1 VTEPK
6 KEMSHEYRTLLAVI
20 LCLAVLIGF
29 SYFNKPKPQPPADQS
44 QTAST
49 STSPNSQLPSQQT
62 PTTQAPAV
70 QSTAPQNPSHDVI
83 GSQIT
88 GIASAPSIV
97 VPAHAATAER
107 TVVIES
113 GVYHV
118 EISNKGA
125 VVRKW
130 VLEQY
135 TDEST
140 PPKKLDLVHPEAAAQ
155 FGGWPLALVL
165 DDPNLESRANAGLY
179 EVKVTPDTPGTIQ
192 TPAQAPAEV
201 DLTWSDGHLSV
212 VKKIK
217 FDNTY
222 IADVHVSVELDGRPV
237 SAAIAWRGGFG
248 DAGAFRGRGSQ
259 ATQAFFS
266 LGGKLDLL
274 AANKLGIPNNPTQKN
289 IQSGPL
295 DFAGMEDQFFA
306 MAFLPPL
313 QTVNSTSDQPA
324 AVSQLAGA
332 GQPDVVGTSMTL
344 VDWAVSRQVVDGS
357 STSTELIP
365 EVAAGSSKGGPLNVR
380 LFVGPK
386 NLDELKQIRPPL
398 NELVQFGW
406 LAIIAEPLF
415 YLLRW
420 THNYIPNYGWAI
432 VALTIALNM
441 VLLPMRIKST
451 RSMQKM
457 QRVGPEVKAI
467 QDRYKKYSMKDP
479 RKAKMNEEVMAVYSR
494 EGINPLGSCLPTLL
508 QMPIWFALY
517 RMLNV
522 TIELR
527 HAPWFGW
534 LQDLSS
540 KDPYYIL
547 PILMSVSMY
556 AMQKMTPTPG
566 GDPAQQ
572 KMMALMPIMFG
583 GMFII
588 FPVSS
593 GLVLYI
599 FTSNLVNMGQQYFL
613 NKSNPLPMP
622 ALKGAKK

>member
-29 SYFNKPKPQPPADQS
+29 SYISKPKPQPPS
-44 QTAST
+44 QPSPIATT
-49 STSPNSQLPSQQT
+49 STTPNPQT
-62 PTTQAPAV
+62 PTAPASIT
-70 QSTAPQNPSHDVI
+70 QPPATKNSAPPPV

-88 GIASAPSIV
+88 GISSAPATPV
-97 VPAHAATAER
+97 AAHAATAER
-107 TVVIES
+107 TIVVES

-118 EISNKGA
+118 ELSNKGA
-125 VVRKW
+125 VAHKW
-130 VLEQY
+130 ILEKY

-140 PPKKLDLVHPEAAAQ
+140 PPKKLDLVHADAATQ
-155 FGGWPLALVL
+155 FGGWPLAIVM
-165 DDPNLESRANAGLY
+165 DDPQLESRANAGLY
-179 EVKVTPDTPGTIQ
+179 EVTVTPDTPGAI
-192 TPAQAPAEV
+192 QAPAEV
-201 DLTWSDGHLSV
+201 DFTWSDGHLSV
-212 VKKIK
+212 VKKLK

-222 IADVHVSVELDGRPV
+222 IANVSVAVELDGRPM
-237 SAAIAWRGGFG
+237 AAAVAWRGGFG
-248 DAGAFRGRGSQ
+248 DPGAFRGRGSQ
-259 ATQAFFS
+259 STQAFYS
-266 LGGKLDLL
+266 LSGKLELL
-274 AANKLGIPNNPTQKN
+274 AAGKLGLPDNSAQKN

-295 DFAGMEDQFFA
+295 DFAGLEDQFFA
-306 MAFLPPL
+306 MAFMPPL
-313 QTVNSTSDQPA
+313 QTVSSTPDHPA
-324 AVSQLAGA
+324 AVSQLAAA
-332 GQPDVVGTSMTL
+332 GQSDVLGTSMTL
-344 VDWAVSRQVVDGS
+344 VDWTVSRDVIDGS
-357 STSTELIP
+357 STSKEIIP
-365 EVAAGSSKGGPLNVR
+365 EVAAGSSKGGSLDLR

-386 NLDELKQIRPPL
+386 SLDELKTIHPPL

-406 LAIIAEPLF
+406 LTIIAEPLF

-432 VALTIALNM
+432 VALTVALNM

-467 QDRYKKYSMKDP
+467 QDRYKKYSMRDP

-527 HAPWFGW
+527 HAPWIGW

-547 PILMSVSMY
+547 PILMSISMY
-556 AMQKMTPTPG
+556 VMQKMTPTPA
-566 GDPAQQ
+566 GDPTQQ

-599 FTSNLVNMGQQYFL
+599 FTSNLVNMAQQYFL

>member
-20 LCLAVLIGF
+20 LCLAVLIGAA
-29 SYFNKPKPQPPADQS
+29 YLNKPKTQPPSDQS
-44 QTAST
+44 QTAA
-49 STSPNSQLPSQQT
+49 TSPNSQSPSQQAPSTQT
-62 PTTQAPAV
+62 PAAQT
-70 QSTAPQNPSHDVI
+70 PSHDAI

-88 GIASAPSIV
+88 GIASAPSTP

-125 VVRKW
+125 VARKW
-130 VLEQY
+130 VLEKY

-155 FGGWPLALVL
+155 FGGWPLAVVL

-179 EVKVTPDTPGTIQ
+179 EVSVTPDLPEPI
-192 TPAQAPAEV
+192 QAPAEV
-201 DLTWSDGHLSV
+201 DFTWSDGHLSV
-212 VKKIK
+212 VKKFK

-222 IADVHVSVELDGRPV
+222 IANVHVSVELDGRPV
-237 SAAIAWRGGFG
+237 SAALAWRGGFG
-248 DAGAFRGRGSQ
+248 DPGAFRGRGSQ

-274 AANKLGIPNNPTQKN
+274 AAGKLGIPNNPGQKN

-313 QTVNSTSDQPA
+313 QTANSSSDQPA
-324 AVSQLAGA
+324 AVGQLAA
-332 GQPDVVGTSMTL
+332 VGQPDVVGTSMTL
-344 VDWAVSRQVVDGS
+344 VDWSVSRQVVDGN

-547 PILMSVSMY
+547 PILMSISMY
-556 AMQKMTPTPG
+556 VMQKMTPTPA

-599 FTSNLVNMGQQYFL
+599 FTSNLVNMAQQYFL

>member
-29 SYFNKPKPQPPADQS
+29 SYFKPKTPPPNPAISNSQAPTAPIPTTPSPATPSPAASNSAPAD
-44 QTAST
+44 
-49 STSPNSQLPSQQT
+49 
-62 PTTQAPAV
+62 V
-70 QSTAPQNPSHDVI
+70 

-88 GIASAPSIV
+88 GISSAPSTTSI
-97 VPAHAATAER
+97 PAHAATVER
-107 TVVIES
+107 TIVVES

-118 EISNKGA
+118 ELSNKGA
-125 VVRKW
+125 VAHKW
-130 VLEQY
+130 VLEKY
-135 TDEST
+135 TDESK
-140 PPKKLDLVHPEAAAQ
+140 PAKPLDLVHPDAAAQ
-155 FGGWPLALVL
+155 FGGWPLAVVL
-165 DDPNLESRANAGLY
+165 DDAQLESRANAALY
-179 EVKVTPDTPGTIQ
+179 EVTVTPDSPGPI
-192 TPAQAPAEV
+192 QAPAEV
-201 DLTWSDGHLSV
+201 DFAWSDGHLSV

-217 FDNTY
+217 FDTSY
-222 IADVHVSVELDGRPV
+222 IANITVSAELDGRPV
-237 SAAIAWRGGFG
+237 AAAIAWRGGFG
-248 DAGAFRGRGSQ
+248 DSGAFRGRGSQ

-274 AANKLGIPNNPTQKN
+274 AANKLGVANNPAQKN
-289 IQSGPL
+289 IQAGPL
-295 DFAGMEDQFFA
+295 DFAGMEDQFFM

-313 QTVNSTSDQPA
+313 QTVNSSSDHPA
-324 AVSQLAGA
+324 AVSQLAVA

-344 VDWAVSRQVVDGS
+344 VDWAVSRQIVDGT
-357 STSTELIP
+357 STSAELIP
-365 EVAAGSSKGGPLNVR
+365 EIAAGSSKGGPLNLR
-380 LFVGPK
+380 LLVGPK
-386 NLDELKQIRPPL
+386 NLDELKQVRPPL

-420 THNYIPNYGWAI
+420 IHNYIPNYGWAI
-432 VALTIALNM
+432 VALTIGLNM
-441 VLLPMRIKST
+441 VLLPLRIKST

-457 QRVGPEVKAI
+457 QKVGPEVKAI
-467 QDRYKKYSMKDP
+467 QERYKKYSMKDP

-494 EGINPLGSCLPTLL
+494 EGINPLGGCLPTLL

-547 PILMSVSMY
+547 PILMSISMY
-556 AMQKMTPTPG
+556 TMQKMTPTPA

-599 FTSNLVNMGQQYFL
+599 FTSNLVNMAQQYFL
-613 NKSNPLPMP
+613 NKSNALPMP

>member
-1 VTEPK
+1 MTEQK
-6 KEMSHEYRTLLAVI
+6 KEMTHEYRMLLAVI
-20 LCLAVLIGF
+20 LCLAVLIGA
-29 SYFNKPKPQPPADQS
+29 SYFNKPKPQPPSDQS
-44 QTAST
+44 PSAANSTA
-49 STSPNSQLPSQQT
+49 PNSQSPAQQT
-62 PTTQAPAV
+62 APTQSPATNRSAPA
-70 QSTAPQNPSHDVI
+70 I

-88 GIASAPSIV
+88 GISSAPSTPI
-97 VPAHAATAER
+97 PAHAATAER
-107 TVVIES
+107 TIVVES

-118 EISNKGA
+118 ELSNKGA
-125 VVRKW
+125 VARKW

-135 TDEST
+135 TDESV
-140 PPKKLDLVHPEAAAQ
+140 PPKKLDLVHADAAAQ
-155 FGGWPLALVL
+155 FGGWPLAVVM
-165 DDPNLESRANAGLY
+165 DDPQLESRANSALY
-179 EVKVTPDTPGTIQ
+179 EVKVTPDTPGAI
-192 TPAQAPAEV
+192 QAPAEV
-201 DLTWSDGHLSV
+201 DFTWSDGHLSV

-217 FDNTY
+217 FDTTY
-222 IADVHVSVELDGRPV
+222 VANVHVSVELDGRPV
-237 SAAIAWRGGFG
+237 SAALAWRGGFG
-248 DAGAFRGRGSQ
+248 DPGAFRGRGSTP
-259 ATQAFFS
+259 TQAFYNLS
-266 LGGKLDLL
+266 GKLELL
-274 AANKLGIPNNPTQKN
+274 PAAKLGHSDNSAQKN
-289 IQSGPL
+289 IQTGPL
-295 DFAGMEDQFFA
+295 DFAGLEDQFFA

-313 QTVNSTSDQPA
+313 QTAGNSADQPA
-324 AVSQLAGA
+324 AVSQLAVA
-332 GQPDVVGTSMTL
+332 GQPDVLGTSMVL
-344 VDWAVSRQVVDGS
+344 VDWTVSRNVVDGS

-365 EVAAGSSKGGPLNVR
+365 EIAAGSSKGGPLDLR
-380 LFVGPK
+380 IFVGPK
-386 NLDELKQIRPPL
+386 NLDQLKQIRPPL

-406 LAIIAEPLF
+406 LTIIAEPLF

-420 THNYIPNYGWAI
+420 AHNYIPNYGWAI
-432 VALTIALNM
+432 VALTIGLNM
-441 VLLPMRIKST
+441 VLLPLRIKST

-457 QRVGPEVKAI
+457 QKVGPEVKAI

-494 EGINPLGSCLPTLL
+494 EGINPLGGCLPTLL

-547 PILMSVSMY
+547 PVLMSISMY
-556 AMQKMTPTPG
+556 AMQKMTPTPA

-599 FTSNLVNMGQQYFL
+599 FTSNLVNMAQQYFL
-613 NKSNPLPMP
+613 NKSNPLALP
-622 ALKGAKK
+622 APKGAKK

>member
-20 LCLAVLIGF
+20 LCLAVLIGG
-29 SYFNKPKPQPPADQS
+29 SYLNKPKPLPPDQ
-44 QTAST
+44 TPAATT
-49 STSPNSQLPSQQT
+49 STSPNSQTPSQQSSSAQT
-62 PTTQAPAV
+62 PTA
-70 QSTAPQNPSHDVI
+70 QSPAPQNSGHDVI

-88 GIASAPSIV
+88 GIVSAPSTPI
-97 VPAHAATAER
+97 PAHAATAER
-107 TVVIES
+107 TIVIES
-113 GVYHV
+113 GVFHV

-125 VVRKW
+125 VVHKW
-130 VLEQY
+130 ILEQY
-135 TDEST
+135 NDESI
-140 PPKKLDLVHPEAAAQ
+140 PPQKLDLVHPLVATQ

-165 DDPNLESRANAGLY
+165 DDPQLESRANAGLY
-179 EVKVTPDTPGTIQ
+179 EVKVTPDTPGAI
-192 TPAQAPAEV
+192 QAPAEV
-201 DLTWSDGHLSV
+201 DFTWSDGHLSV

-222 IADVHVSVELDGRPV
+222 IADVHVSVELDGRPI
-237 SAAIAWRGGFG
+237 SAALAWRGGFG
-248 DAGAFRGRGSQ
+248 DLGAFHGRGSQ

-295 DFAGMEDQFFA
+295 DFAGLEDQFFV

-313 QTVNSTSDQPA
+313 QTVSSTPDQPA

-344 VDWAVSRQVVDGS
+344 VDWAVSRQVVDGN
-357 STSTELIP
+357 STTTELIP
-365 EVAAGSSKGGPLNVR
+365 EAAAGSSKGGPLNLR
-380 LFVGPK
+380 LLVGPK
-386 NLDELKQIRPPL
+386 NLDELKQVRPPL

-534 LQDLSS
+534 MQDLSS

-547 PILMSVSMY
+547 PILMAVSMY
-556 AMQKMTPTPG
+556 VMQKMTPTPA

-599 FTSNLVNMGQQYFL
+599 FTSNLVNMAQQYFL

-622 ALKGAKK
+622 ALKVAKK